1 VARVARRVVAH
12 ISMSLDNVLAIA
24 GVARGSLVVLAIGL
38 IVSVSLMATASTLL
52 AKLLER
58 VPSIARLELLIVAFV
73 AFEMIW
79 RRLYKIQ
86 AQLMDWPVWGH
97 KRTDWRAN
105 SSPSGSMPGDGA
117 TYPTI
122 SSAVKN

>member
-1 VARVARRVVAH
+1 
-12 ISMSLDNVLAIA
+12 MSLDNVLAIA

-58 VPSIARLELLIVAFV
+58 VPSIARLELPIVAFV

-79 RRLYKIQ
+79 RRTLQ
-86 AQLMDWPVWGH
+86 
-97 KRTDWRAN
+97 N
-105 SSPSGSMPGDGA
+105 PSAAHGLAGVGP
-117 TYPTI
+117 
-122 SSAVKN
+122 